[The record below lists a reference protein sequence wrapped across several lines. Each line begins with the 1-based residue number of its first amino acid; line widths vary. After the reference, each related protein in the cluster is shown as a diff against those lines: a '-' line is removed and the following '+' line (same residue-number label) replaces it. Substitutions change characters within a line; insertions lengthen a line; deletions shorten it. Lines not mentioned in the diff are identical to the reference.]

1 MYVLHVVPVHE
12 ILRRARDDA
21 ADATP
26 AGTGT
31 DRRMARARA
40 RGERASALMV
50 TTIRRMLAA
59 ALLICL
65 DPATSTTAEVAP
77 VRPHLVMVLGDDVGS
92 ADVGYNGQLVADF
105 AVKTPTLD
113 RLSAAGLKL
122 SAHYVRN
129 WCAPTRAMIM
139 TSRYELHFAQTGG
152 GGTGHTNGVPL
163 NFTLLP
169 EALRT
174 AQYTSYGMGK
184 WHMGES
190 SPAQTPKARG
200 FDYWLGYFGGQEDY
214 YLHNVYADWPDAN
227 ASHVPLPSHMDKECT
242 SAGSCKCYIIDLWQS
257 DPQTEGPA
265 PVNLTGEY
273 SMLFYTRAAVDV
285 IHRQAALAQTAPDS
299 RMFLYFASQLIHD
312 PHQVPQRFIDLYPP
326 SPMPDGCPANPT
338 ELQHVSATGCDCC
351 GRRTVMAMMSAL
363 DESVLNITVA
373 LESSG
378 LMANTVFVFASDVSI
393 CLIPFIFGLQFV
405 WQSRLEPCVLQHS
418 P

>member
-1 MYVLHVVPVHE
+1 M
-12 ILRRARDDA
+12 
-21 ADATP
+21 
-26 AGTGT
+26 
-31 DRRMARARA
+31 
-40 RGERASALMV
+40 
-50 TTIRRMLAA
+50 
-59 ALLICL
+59 
-65 DPATSTTAEVAP
+65 
-77 VRPHLVMVLGDDVGS
+77 
-92 ADVGYNGQLVADF
+92 
-105 AVKTPTLD
+105 
-113 RLSAAGLKL
+113 
-122 SAHYVRN
+122 
-129 WCAPTRAMIM
+129 
-139 TSRYELHFAQTGG
+139 
-152 GGTGHTNGVPL
+152 
-163 NFTLLP
+163 
-169 EALRT
+169 
-174 AQYTSYGMGK
+174 
-184 WHMGES
+184 
-190 SPAQTPKARG
+190 
-200 FDYWLGYFGGQEDY
+200 
-214 YLHNVYADWPDAN
+214 YADWPDAN

-363 DESVLNITVA
+363 DESVLNITMA

-393 CLIPFIFGLQFV
+393 CLIPFIFGLQYV